1 MLEEDVTFDT
11 AVIVLDIEV
20 ELSSTFP
27 FFSAPIVD
35 TISDILADV
44 MVDASIVDAPLVEAP
59 LVDADALGIVL
70 LLFGEVFPNPNNPL
84 IPGDFSEPDTG
95 C

>member
-1 MLEEDVTFDT
+1 
-11 AVIVLDIEV
+11 
-20 ELSSTFP
+20 
-27 FFSAPIVD
+27 
-35 TISDILADV
+35 

-95 C
+95 DC